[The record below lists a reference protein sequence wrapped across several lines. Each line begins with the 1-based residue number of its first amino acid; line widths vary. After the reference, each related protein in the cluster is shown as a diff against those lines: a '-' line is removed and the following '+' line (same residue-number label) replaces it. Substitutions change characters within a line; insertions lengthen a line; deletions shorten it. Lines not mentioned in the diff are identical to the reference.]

1 MWARYGLEILI
12 QCGERINSE
21 SKKVFGSNK
30 VDVTGE
36 KLTEGEGEGVFAPL
50 LK

>member
-12 QCGERINSE
+12 QCGERINAE